1 MPIFFIFSCFFVCLR
16 TMKRLYNLCFLIVCI
31 LFFGCEKSIVPE
43 SNNSSGISLVGIS
56 DNAKQTALS
65 IAEAQQQP
73 TGTPICVKG
82 FIVAST
88 TKSMSNATYS
98 SPFAGSTAIVL
109 ASRQSNGTNN
119 QFDKEELF
127 PICLTD
133 ASKGIKEAY
142 NLESNPQY
150 YNQYVFISGT
160 RDTYL
165 TLSGLKKVKAIE
177 VDPHHVITQDEQPD
191 AVKEGE
197 SIDDSEEE
205 GSEEEDVTYGD
216 EDEEEG
222 EGTDEGTG
230 NDDTVM
236 TVADFNSKAKKD
248 NTEYTIQGY
257 IIAAAKGNTK
267 QEVIYSFDG
276 SNNEHFK
283 DIKTAIILAD
293 KKYVSNQP
301 CEDQFDLVD
310 FKDVV
315 IVKLSDSNS
324 TIQKRLNLVDNIS
337 NQNRLIQIKGNKG
350 FYISDRFSTIN
361 KVNSYKF
368 ITP

>member
-1 MPIFFIFSCFFVCLR
+1 MPTFFIFSCFFVCLH

-56 DNAKQTALS
+56 DNAKQTAMT

-98 SPFAGSTAIVL
+98 SPFAGSTALVL
-109 ASRQSNGTNN
+109 ASRQSNGTNT

-177 VDPHHVITQDEQPD
+177 VDPHHVVTQDEQPD

-205 GSEEEDVTYGD
+205 GTDEEGDVTYEE

-222 EGTDEGTG
+222 
-230 NDDTVM
+230 NDDGGTQPTSKVM
-236 TVADFNSKAKKD
+236 TVAGAIDAPEQSNMTVK
-248 NTEYTIQGY
+248 GY
-257 IIAAAKGNTK
+257 IVAAVKGKKEN
-267 QEVIYSFDG
+267 ISFDYPG
-276 SNNEHFK
+276 FNNYS
-283 DIKTAIILAD
+283 TAIVLAD
-293 KKYVSNQP
+293 KP
-301 CEDQFDLVD
+301 F
-310 FKDVV
+310 
-315 IVKLSDSNS
+315 DSNKTVEAQFPTGYQELLIVYLS
-324 TIQKRLNLVDNIS
+324 ESKPAKLKDELNLVS
-337 NQNRLIQIKGNKG
+337 HPENQNKFIQVTGRKG
-350 FYISDRFSTIN
+350 FALGIKLLLDIN
-361 KVNSYKF
+361 DYEWA
-368 ITP
+368 TP

>member
-177 VDPHHVITQDEQPD
+177 VDPHHVVTQDEQPD

-197 SIDDSEEE
+197 SIDNSEEE
-205 GSEEEDVTYGD
+205 GTEGD
-216 EDEEEG
+216 DDIDGDNEEG
-222 EGTDEGTG
+222 EDIGDD
-230 NDDTVM
+230 NDQQTNGVM
-236 TVADFNSKAKKD
+236 TVAGAIAAPEQSNMTVK
-248 NTEYTIQGY
+248 GY
-257 IIAAAKGNTK
+257 IVAAVKGKKEN
-267 QEVIYSFDG
+267 ISYDYPGF
-276 SNNEHFK
+276 NNYN
-283 DIKTAIILAD
+283 TAIVLAD
-293 KKYVSNQP
+293 KP
-301 CEDQFDLVD
+301 F
-310 FKDVV
+310 
-315 IVKLSDSNS
+315 DSNKTVEAQFPTGYQELLIVYLS
-324 TIQKRLNLVDNIS
+324 ESKPAKLKDELNLVS
-337 NQNRLIQIKGNKG
+337 HPENQNKFIQVTGRKG
-350 FYISDRFSTIN
+350 FALGIKLLLDIN
-361 KVNSYKF
+361 DYEWA
-368 ITP
+368 TP

>member
-56 DNAKQTALS
+56 DNAKQTAMT

-98 SPFAGSTAIVL
+98 SPFAGSTALVL
-109 ASRQSNGTNN
+109 ASRQSNGTNT

-177 VDPHHVITQDEQPD
+177 VDPHHVVTQDEQPD

-205 GSEEEDVTYGD
+205 GTDEDDVTYGD
-216 EDEEEG
+216 EEEG
-222 EGTDEGTG
+222 EDIGDD
-230 NDDTVM
+230 NDQQTNGVM
-236 TVADFNSKAKKD
+236 TVAEAIAAPEQSNMTVK
-248 NTEYTIQGY
+248 GY
-257 IIAAAKGNTK
+257 IVAAVKGKKEN
-267 QEVIYSFDG
+267 ISFDYPG
-276 SNNEHFK
+276 FNNYS
-283 DIKTAIILAD
+283 TAIVLAD
-293 KKYVSNQP
+293 KPFDSNKTA
-301 CEDQFDLVD
+301 EAQFPTGYQELL
-310 FKDVV
+310 
-315 IVKLSDSNS
+315 IVYLSDS
-324 TIQKRLNLVDNIS
+324 KPAKLKDELNLVS
-337 NQNRLIQIKGNKG
+337 HPENQNKFIQVTGRKG
-350 FYISDRFSTIN
+350 FALGIKLLLDIN
-361 KVNSYKF
+361 DYEWA
-368 ITP
+368 TP

>member
-177 VDPHHVITQDEQPD
+177 VDPHHVVTQDEQPD

-197 SIDDSEEE
+197 SIDNPEEE
-205 GSEEEDVTYGD
+205 GTEGDDVTYGD
-216 EDEEEG
+216 ENEGEEEG
-222 EGTDEGTG
+222 
-230 NDDTVM
+230 NDDGGMQPTSKVM
-236 TVADFNSKAKKD
+236 TVAEAIAAPEQSNMTVK
-248 NTEYTIQGY
+248 GY
-257 IIAAAKGNTK
+257 IVAAVKGKKEN
-267 QEVIYSFDG
+267 ISYDYPGF
-276 SNNEHFK
+276 NNYN
-283 DIKTAIILAD
+283 TAIVLAD
-293 KKYVSNQP
+293 KPY
-301 CEDQFDLVD
+301 
-310 FKDVV
+310 
-315 IVKLSDSNS
+315 DSNKTVEAQFPTGYQELLIVYLPDS
-324 TIQKRLNLVDNIS
+324 KPAKLKDELNLVS
-337 NQNRLIQIKGNKG
+337 HPENQNKFIQVTGRKG
-350 FYISDRFSTIN
+350 FALGIKLLLD
-361 KVNSYKF
+361 
-368 ITP
+368 ITDYEWTTP

>member
-1 MPIFFIFSCFFVCLR
+1 MPIFFIFFCFFVCLR

-177 VDPHHVITQDEQPD
+177 VDPHHVVTQDEQPD

-197 SIDDSEEE
+197 SIDNPEEE
-205 GSEEEDVTYGD
+205 GTEGD
-216 EDEEEG
+216 DDIEGDNEEG
-222 EGTDEGTG
+222 EDIGEGTG
-230 NDDTVM
+230 NDDHVM
-236 TVADFNSKAKKD
+236 TVAEAIAAPEQSNMTVK
-248 NTEYTIQGY
+248 GY
-257 IIAAAKGNTK
+257 IVAAVKGNK
-267 QEVIYSFDG
+267 ENISFDYPG
-276 SNNEHFK
+276 FNNYN
-283 DIKTAIILAD
+283 TAIVLAD
-293 KKYVSNQP
+293 KPY
-301 CEDQFDLVD
+301 
-310 FKDVV
+310 
-315 IVKLSDSNS
+315 DSNKTAEAQFPTRYQELLIVYLPES
-324 TIQKRLNLVDNIS
+324 KPAKLKDELNLVSHPD
-337 NQNRLIQIKGNKG
+337 NQNKFIQVTGRKG
-350 FYISDRFSTIN
+350 FALGIKLLLD
-361 KVNSYKF
+361 
-368 ITP
+368 ITDYEWATP

>member
-31 LFFGCEKSIVPE
+31 LFFGCEKSIAPE
-43 SNNSSGISLVGIS
+43 SDSGSGISLVGIS

-98 SPFAGSTAIVL
+98 SPFAGSTALVL
-109 ASRQSNGTNN
+109 ASRQSNGTNT
-119 QFDKEELF
+119 QFDNEELF

-133 ASKGIKEAY
+133 ASKGIKDAY

-150 YNQYVFISGT
+150 YNQYVFICGT

-177 VDPHHVITQDEQPD
+177 IDPHHVITQDEQPD

-205 GSEEEDVTYGD
+205 GSDEEGDVTYGD
-216 EDEEEG
+216 EEEG
-222 EGTDEGTG
+222 EDIGDN
-230 NDDTVM
+230 NDQQTNGVM
-236 TVADFNSKAKKD
+236 TVAEAIAAPEQSNMTVK
-248 NTEYTIQGY
+248 GY
-257 IIAAAKGNTK
+257 IVAAVKGNK
-267 QEVIYSFDG
+267 ENISFDYPG
-276 SNNEHFK
+276 FNNYN
-283 DIKTAIILAD
+283 TAIVLAD
-293 KKYVSNQP
+293 KPYDSNKTV
-301 CEDQFDLVD
+301 DAQFPTGYQELL
-310 FKDVV
+310 
-315 IVKLSDSNS
+315 IVYLSDS
-324 TIQKRLNLVDNIS
+324 KPAKLKDELNLVS
-337 NQNRLIQIKGNKG
+337 HPENQNKFVQVTGRKG
-350 FYISDRFSTIN
+350 FALGIKLLLD
-361 KVNSYKF
+361 
-368 ITP
+368 ITDYEWATP

>member
-1 MPIFFIFSCFFVCLR
+1 MPIFFIFSCFFVCLH

-56 DNAKQTALS
+56 DNAKQTALT

-73 TGTPICVKG
+73 IGTPICVKG

-88 TKSMSNATYS
+88 TKAMSNATYS

-177 VDPHHVITQDEQPD
+177 VDPHHVVTQDEQPD

-197 SIDDSEEE
+197 SIDNPEEE

-222 EGTDEGTG
+222 EDIGDD
-230 NDDTVM
+230 NDQQTNGVM
-236 TVADFNSKAKKD
+236 TVAEAIAAPEQSNMTVK
-248 NTEYTIQGY
+248 GY
-257 IIAAAKGNTK
+257 IVAAVKGNK
-267 QEVIYSFDG
+267 ENISFDYPG
-276 SNNEHFK
+276 FNNYN
-283 DIKTAIILAD
+283 TAIVLAD
-293 KKYVSNQP
+293 KPYDSNKTV
-301 CEDQFDLVD
+301 EAQFPTRYQELL
-310 FKDVV
+310 
-315 IVKLSDSNS
+315 IVYLSDS
-324 TIQKRLNLVDNIS
+324 KPAKLKDELNLVS
-337 NQNRLIQIKGNKG
+337 HPENQNKFIQVTGRKG
-350 FYISDRFSTIN
+350 FALGIKLLLDIN
-361 KVNSYKF
+361 DYKWA
-368 ITP
+368 TP

>member
-1 MPIFFIFSCFFVCLR
+1 MPTFFIFSCFFVCLH

-43 SNNSSGISLVGIS
+43 SNSGSGISLVGIS
-56 DNAKQTALS
+56 DNVKQTAMT

-98 SPFAGSTAIVL
+98 SPFAGSTALVL
-109 ASRQSNGTNN
+109 ASRQSNGTNT

-177 VDPHHVITQDEQPD
+177 VDPHHIVTQDEQPD

-205 GSEEEDVTYGD
+205 GTDEDDVTYGD
-216 EDEEEG
+216 EEEG
-222 EGTDEGTG
+222 EDIG
-230 NDDTVM
+230 DDNNQQTNGVM
-236 TVADFNSKAKKD
+236 TVAEAIAAPEQSNMTVK
-248 NTEYTIQGY
+248 GY
-257 IIAAAKGNTK
+257 IVAAVKGKKEN
-267 QEVIYSFDG
+267 ISFDYPG
-276 SNNEHFK
+276 FNNYS
-283 DIKTAIILAD
+283 TAIVLAD
-293 KKYVSNQP
+293 KPFDSNKTA
-301 CEDQFDLVD
+301 EAQFPTGYQELL
-310 FKDVV
+310 
-315 IVKLSDSNS
+315 IVYLSDS
-324 TIQKRLNLVDNIS
+324 KPAKLKDELNLVS
-337 NQNRLIQIKGNKG
+337 HPENQNKFIQVTGRKG
-350 FYISDRFSTIN
+350 FALGIKLLLDIN
-361 KVNSYKF
+361 DYEWA
-368 ITP
+368 TP

>member
-1 MPIFFIFSCFFVCLR
+1 
-16 TMKRLYNLCFLIVCI
+16 MKRLYNLYFLIVCI
-31 LFFGCEKSIVPE
+31 LFVGCEKSIAPE
-43 SNNSSGISLVGIS
+43 SDSGSGISLVGIS
-56 DNAKQTALS
+56 DNAKQTALT

-109 ASRQSNGTNN
+109 ASRQSNGTSN

-177 VDPHHVITQDEQPD
+177 VDPNHVVTQDEQPD

-205 GSEEEDVTYGD
+205 GTEGD
-216 EDEEEG
+216 DDIDGDNEEG
-222 EGTDEGTG
+222 EDIDEGTG
-230 NDDTVM
+230 NDDHVM
-236 TVADFNSKAKKD
+236 TVAEAIAAPEQPKLTVKGYIVAAVKGNKDNISFNSP
-248 NTEYTIQGY
+248 G
-257 IIAAAKGNTK
+257 
-267 QEVIYSFDG
+267 F
-276 SNNEHFK
+276 NNYN
-283 DIKTAIILAD
+283 TAIVLAD
-293 KKYVSNQP
+293 KPYNPDKSV
-301 CEDQFDLVD
+301 EEQFPTRYQEL
-310 FKDVV
+310 FVV
-315 IVKLSDSNS
+315 YLSDS
-324 TIQKRLNLVDNIS
+324 QPAKLKDELNLVS
-337 NQNRLIQIKGNKG
+337 HPENQNKLIQVTGRKG
-350 FYISDRFSTIN
+350 FALGIKLLLD
-361 KVNSYKF
+361 VNDYKW
-368 ITP
+368 IAP

>member
-1 MPIFFIFSCFFVCLR
+1 
-16 TMKRLYNLCFLIVCI
+16 MKRLYNLCFLIVCI

-56 DNAKQTALS
+56 DNAKQTAMT

-88 TKSMSNATYS
+88 SKSMSNATYS

-109 ASRQSNGTNN
+109 ASRQSNGTNT
-119 QFDKEELF
+119 QFDNEELF

-160 RDTYL
+160 RETYL

-177 VDPHHVITQDEQPD
+177 VDPHHVVTQDEQPD

-197 SIDDSEEE
+197 VDINVSKWKGFEEE
-205 GSEEEDVTYGD
+205 NVTCGD
-216 EDEEEG
+216 DDEEEG
-222 EGTDEGTG
+222 EDIGDD
-230 NDDTVM
+230 NDQQTNGVM
-236 TVADFNSKAKKD
+236 TVAEAIAEPENTKLTVKGYIVGAAMGDFNGSVYYCFNKSELSKNGAPFK
-248 NTEYTIQGY
+248 GY
-257 IIAAAKGNTK
+257 
-267 QEVIYSFDG
+267 
-276 SNNEHFK
+276 
-283 DIKTAIILAD
+283 KTALILAD
-293 KKYVSNQP
+293 NQYDSERSP
-301 CEDQFDLVD
+301 ESQFNLEDSMNVML
-310 FKDVV
+310 
-315 IVKLSDSNS
+315 VKLGKIKD
-324 TIQKRLNLVDNIS
+324 KLNLVDHNDY
-337 NQNRLIQIKGNKG
+337 QNKLIQIKGNKG

>member
-1 MPIFFIFSCFFVCLR
+1 MPTFFIFSCFFVCLH

-56 DNAKQTALS
+56 DNAKQTAMP

-98 SPFAGSTAIVL
+98 SPFAGSTALVL
-109 ASRQSNGTNN
+109 ASRQSNGTNT

-177 VDPHHVITQDEQPD
+177 VDPHHVVTQDEQPD

-205 GSEEEDVTYGD
+205 GSEEDDVTYGD
-216 EDEEEG
+216 EEEG
-222 EGTDEGTG
+222 EDIGDD
-230 NDDTVM
+230 NDQQTNGVM
-236 TVADFNSKAKKD
+236 TVAEAIAAPEQSNMTVK
-248 NTEYTIQGY
+248 GY
-257 IIAAAKGNTK
+257 IVAAVKGKKEN
-267 QEVIYSFDG
+267 ISFDYPG
-276 SNNEHFK
+276 FNNYS
-283 DIKTAIILAD
+283 TAIVLAD
-293 KKYVSNQP
+293 KPFDSNKTA
-301 CEDQFDLVD
+301 EAQFPTGYQELL
-310 FKDVV
+310 
-315 IVKLSDSNS
+315 IVYLSDS
-324 TIQKRLNLVDNIS
+324 KPAKLKDELNLVS
-337 NQNRLIQIKGNKG
+337 HPKNQNKFIRVTGRKG
-350 FYISDRFSTIN
+350 FALGIKLLLDIN
-361 KVNSYKF
+361 DYEWA
-368 ITP
+368 TP

>member
-1 MPIFFIFSCFFVCLR
+1 MPTFFIFSCFFVCLH

-56 DNAKQTALS
+56 DNAKQTALT

-98 SPFAGSTAIVL
+98 SPFAGSTALVL
-109 ASRQSNGTNN
+109 ASRQSNGTNT

-177 VDPHHVITQDEQPD
+177 VDPHHVVTQDEQPD

-205 GSEEEDVTYGD
+205 GTDEDDVTYGD
-216 EDEEEG
+216 EEEG
-222 EGTDEGTG
+222 EDIGDD
-230 NDDTVM
+230 NDQQTNGVM
-236 TVADFNSKAKKD
+236 TVAEAIAAPEQSNMTVK
-248 NTEYTIQGY
+248 GY
-257 IIAAAKGNTK
+257 IVAAVKGKKEN
-267 QEVIYSFDG
+267 ISFDYPG
-276 SNNEHFK
+276 FNNYS
-283 DIKTAIILAD
+283 TAIVLAD
-293 KKYVSNQP
+293 KP
-301 CEDQFDLVD
+301 F
-310 FKDVV
+310 
-315 IVKLSDSNS
+315 DSNKTAEAQFPTGYQELLIVYLS
-324 TIQKRLNLVDNIS
+324 ESKPAKLKDELNLVS
-337 NQNRLIQIKGNKG
+337 HPENQNKFIQVTGRKG
-350 FYISDRFSTIN
+350 FALGIKLLLDIN
-361 KVNSYKF
+361 DYEWA
-368 ITP
+368 TP

>member
-1 MPIFFIFSCFFVCLR
+1 
-16 TMKRLYNLCFLIVCI
+16 MKRLYNLCFLIVCI

-98 SPFAGSTAIVL
+98 SPFAGSTALVL

-119 QFDKEELF
+119 QFDNEELF

-177 VDPHHVITQDEQPD
+177 VDPHHVVTQDEQPD

-236 TVADFNSKAKKD
+236 TVAEAIAAPEQSNMTVK
-248 NTEYTIQGY
+248 GY
-257 IIAAAKGNTK
+257 IVAAVKGKKEN
-267 QEVIYSFDG
+267 ISFDYPG
-276 SNNEHFK
+276 FNNYN
-283 DIKTAIILAD
+283 TAIVLAD
-293 KKYVSNQP
+293 KPYDSNKTA
-301 CEDQFDLVD
+301 EVQFPTGYQELL
-310 FKDVV
+310 
-315 IVKLSDSNS
+315 IVYLSDS
-324 TIQKRLNLVDNIS
+324 KPAKLKDELNLVS
-337 NQNRLIQIKGNKG
+337 HPENQNKFIQVTGRKG
-350 FYISDRFSTIN
+350 FALGIKLLLDIN
-361 KVNSYKF
+361 DYEWA
-368 ITP
+368 TP

>member
-1 MPIFFIFSCFFVCLR
+1 MPTFFIFSCFFVCLH

-56 DNAKQTALS
+56 DNAKQTAMT

-98 SPFAGSTAIVL
+98 SPFAGSTALVL
-109 ASRQSNGTNN
+109 ASRQSNGTNT

-177 VDPHHVITQDEQPD
+177 VDPHHVVTQDEQPD

-205 GSEEEDVTYGD
+205 GTDEDDVTYGD
-216 EDEEEG
+216 EEEG
-222 EGTDEGTG
+222 EDIGDN
-230 NDDTVM
+230 NDQQTNGVM
-236 TVADFNSKAKKD
+236 TVAEAIAAPEQSNMTVK
-248 NTEYTIQGY
+248 GY
-257 IIAAAKGNTK
+257 IVAAVKGKKEN
-267 QEVIYSFDG
+267 ISFDYPG
-276 SNNEHFK
+276 FNNYS
-283 DIKTAIILAD
+283 TAIVLAD
-293 KKYVSNQP
+293 KPFDSNKTA
-301 CEDQFDLVD
+301 EAQFPTGYQELL
-310 FKDVV
+310 
-315 IVKLSDSNS
+315 IVYLSDS
-324 TIQKRLNLVDNIS
+324 KPAKLKDELNLVS
-337 NQNRLIQIKGNKG
+337 HPENQNKFIQVTGRKG
-350 FYISDRFSTIN
+350 FALGIKLLLDIN
-361 KVNSYKF
+361 DYEWA
-368 ITP
+368 TP

>member
-1 MPIFFIFSCFFVCLR
+1 MPTFFIFSCFFVCLH

-43 SNNSSGISLVGIS
+43 SNNGSGISLVGIS
-56 DNAKQTALS
+56 DNAKQTALT

-109 ASRQSNGTNN
+109 ASRQSNGTNT

-177 VDPHHVITQDEQPD
+177 VDPHHVVTQDEQPD

-205 GSEEEDVTYGD
+205 GTDEDDVTYGD
-216 EDEEEG
+216 EEEG
-222 EGTDEGTG
+222 EDIGDD
-230 NDDTVM
+230 NDQQTNGVM
-236 TVADFNSKAKKD
+236 TVAEAIAAPEQSNMTVK
-248 NTEYTIQGY
+248 GY
-257 IIAAAKGNTK
+257 IVAAVKGKKEN
-267 QEVIYSFDG
+267 ISFDYPG
-276 SNNEHFK
+276 FNNYS
-283 DIKTAIILAD
+283 TAIVLAD
-293 KKYVSNQP
+293 KPYDSNKTV
-301 CEDQFDLVD
+301 EAQFPTGYQELL
-310 FKDVV
+310 
-315 IVKLSDSNS
+315 IVYLSDS
-324 TIQKRLNLVDNIS
+324 KPAKLKDELNLVS
-337 NQNRLIQIKGNKG
+337 HPENQNKFIQVTGRKG
-350 FYISDRFSTIN
+350 FALGIKLLLDIN
-361 KVNSYKF
+361 DYEWA
-368 ITP
+368 TP

>member
-1 MPIFFIFSCFFVCLR
+1 
-16 TMKRLYNLCFLIVCI
+16 MKRLYNLCFLIVCI

-56 DNAKQTALS
+56 DNAKQTALT

-98 SPFAGSTAIVL
+98 SPFAGSTALVL
-109 ASRQSNGTNN
+109 ASRQSNGTNT

-177 VDPHHVITQDEQPD
+177 VDPHHVVTQDEQPD

-205 GSEEEDVTYGD
+205 GSEEDDVTYGD
-216 EDEEEG
+216 EEEG
-222 EGTDEGTG
+222 EDIGDD
-230 NDDTVM
+230 NDQQTNGVM
-236 TVADFNSKAKKD
+236 TVAEAIAAPEQSNMTVK
-248 NTEYTIQGY
+248 GY
-257 IIAAAKGNTK
+257 IVAAVKGKKEN
-267 QEVIYSFDG
+267 ISFDYPG
-276 SNNEHFK
+276 FNNYS
-283 DIKTAIILAD
+283 TAIVLAD
-293 KKYVSNQP
+293 KPFDSNKTA
-301 CEDQFDLVD
+301 EAQFPTGYQELL
-310 FKDVV
+310 
-315 IVKLSDSNS
+315 IVYLSDS
-324 TIQKRLNLVDNIS
+324 KPAKLKDELNLVS
-337 NQNRLIQIKGNKG
+337 HPENQNKFVQVTGRMGYYLRTKLLL
-350 FYISDRFSTIN
+350 DIN
-361 KVNSYKF
+361 DYEWA
-368 ITP
+368 TP

>member
-43 SNNSSGISLVGIS
+43 SDNSSGISLVGIS

-98 SPFAGSTAIVL
+98 SPFAGSTALVL
-109 ASRQSNGTNN
+109 ASRQSNGTNT

-133 ASKGIKEAY
+133 ASKGIKETY

-160 RDTYL
+160 RDTYM

-177 VDPHHVITQDEQPD
+177 VDPHHVVTQDEQPD

-197 SIDDSEEE
+197 TIDDSEEE
-205 GSEEEDVTYGD
+205 GTDEEDVTYGD

-222 EGTDEGTG
+222 EDIGDD
-230 NDDTVM
+230 NDQQTNGVM
-236 TVADFNSKAKKD
+236 TVAEAIAAPEQSNMTVK
-248 NTEYTIQGY
+248 GY
-257 IIAAAKGNTK
+257 IVAAVKGKKEN
-267 QEVIYSFDG
+267 ISFDYPG
-276 SNNEHFK
+276 FNNYN
-283 DIKTAIILAD
+283 TAIVLAD
-293 KKYVSNQP
+293 KPFDSNKTV
-301 CEDQFDLVD
+301 DAQFPTGYQELL
-310 FKDVV
+310 
-315 IVKLSDSNS
+315 IVYLSDS
-324 TIQKRLNLVDNIS
+324 KPAKLKDELNLVS
-337 NQNRLIQIKGNKG
+337 HPENQNKFIQVTGRKG
-350 FYISDRFSTIN
+350 FALGIKLLLD
-361 KVNSYKF
+361 
-368 ITP
+368 ITDYEWATP

>member
-98 SPFAGSTAIVL
+98 SPFAGNTAIVL

-177 VDPHHVITQDEQPD
+177 VDPHHVVTQDEQPD

-197 SIDDSEEE
+197 SIDNPEEE
-205 GSEEEDVTYGD
+205 GTEGD
-216 EDEEEG
+216 DDIDGDNEEG
-222 EGTDEGTG
+222 EDIDEGTG
-230 NDDTVM
+230 NDDHVM
-236 TVADFNSKAKKD
+236 TVAGAIDAPEQTQLTVK
-248 NTEYTIQGY
+248 GY
-257 IIAAAKGNTK
+257 IVAAVKGNK
-267 QEVIYSFDG
+267 ENISYDYPGF
-276 SNNEHFK
+276 NNYN
-283 DIKTAIILAD
+283 TAIVLAD
-293 KKYVSNQP
+293 KPYDSNKTV
-301 CEDQFDLVD
+301 EAQFPTGYQELL
-310 FKDVV
+310 
-315 IVKLSDSNS
+315 IVYLSDS
-324 TIQKRLNLVDNIS
+324 KPAKLKDELNLVS
-337 NQNRLIQIKGNKG
+337 HPENQNKFVQVTGRKG
-350 FYISDRFSTIN
+350 FALGIKLLLD
-361 KVNSYKF
+361 
-368 ITP
+368 ITDYEWATP

>member
-197 SIDDSEEE
+197 SIDNSEEE
-205 GSEEEDVTYGD
+205 GTEGD
-216 EDEEEG
+216 DDIDGDNEEG
-222 EGTDEGTG
+222 EDIGDD
-230 NDDTVM
+230 NDQQTNGVM
-236 TVADFNSKAKKD
+236 TVAGAIAAPEQSNMTVK
-248 NTEYTIQGY
+248 GY
-257 IIAAAKGNTK
+257 IVAAVKGKKEN
-267 QEVIYSFDG
+267 ISFDYPG
-276 SNNEHFK
+276 FNNYN
-283 DIKTAIILAD
+283 TAIVLAD
-293 KKYVSNQP
+293 KPY
-301 CEDQFDLVD
+301 
-310 FKDVV
+310 
-315 IVKLSDSNS
+315 DSNKTVEAQFPTGYQELLIVYLS
-324 TIQKRLNLVDNIS
+324 ESKPAKLKDELNLVS
-337 NQNRLIQIKGNKG
+337 HPENQNKFIQVTGRKG
-350 FYISDRFSTIN
+350 FALGIKLLLDIN
-361 KVNSYKF
+361 DYEWA
-368 ITP
+368 TP

>member
-197 SIDDSEEE
+197 SIDNSEEE
-205 GSEEEDVTYGD
+205 GTEGD
-216 EDEEEG
+216 DDIDGDNEEG
-222 EGTDEGTG
+222 EDIGDD
-230 NDDTVM
+230 NDQQTNGVM
-236 TVADFNSKAKKD
+236 TVAGAIAAPEQSNMTVK
-248 NTEYTIQGY
+248 GY
-257 IIAAAKGNTK
+257 IVAAVKGKKEN
-267 QEVIYSFDG
+267 ISYDYPGF
-276 SNNEHFK
+276 NNYN
-283 DIKTAIILAD
+283 TAIVLAD
-293 KKYVSNQP
+293 KP
-301 CEDQFDLVD
+301 F
-310 FKDVV
+310 
-315 IVKLSDSNS
+315 DSNKTVEAQFPTGYQELLIVYLS
-324 TIQKRLNLVDNIS
+324 ESKPAKLKDELNLVS
-337 NQNRLIQIKGNKG
+337 HPENQNKFIQVTGRKG
-350 FYISDRFSTIN
+350 FALGIKLLLDIN
-361 KVNSYKF
+361 DYEWA
-368 ITP
+368 TP

>member
-1 MPIFFIFSCFFVCLR
+1 MPTFFIFSCFFVCLH

-56 DNAKQTALS
+56 DNAKQNALT

-98 SPFAGSTAIVL
+98 SPFAGSTALVL
-109 ASRQSNGTNN
+109 ASRQSNGTNT

-177 VDPHHVITQDEQPD
+177 VDPHHVVTQDEQPD

-197 SIDDSEEE
+197 SIDNSEEE
-205 GSEEEDVTYGD
+205 GTDEDDVTYGD
-216 EDEEEG
+216 EDEEEE

-236 TVADFNSKAKKD
+236 TVAGAIDAPE
-248 NTEYTIQGY
+248 NTKLTVKGY
-257 IIAAAKGNTK
+257 IVGAAMGDYNGSVYYCFNKS
-267 QEVIYSFDG
+267 EL
-276 SNNEHFK
+276 SNNGESFK
-283 DIKTAIILAD
+283 GYKTALILAD
-293 KKYVSNQP
+293 NKYDPERSFESQFNL
-301 CEDQFDLVD
+301 EDSINVMF
-310 FKDVV
+310 
-315 IVKLSDSNS
+315 VKLG
-324 TIQKRLNLVDNIS
+324 TIKDKLNLVDHNDYH
-337 NQNRLIQIKGNKG
+337 NKLIQIKGNKG
-350 FYISDRFSTIN
+350 FYINKNIAAIN
-361 KVNSYKF
+361 EVNSYKF

>member
-1 MPIFFIFSCFFVCLR
+1 MPIFFIFSCFFVCIH

-31 LFFGCEKSIVPE
+31 LFVGCEKSIVPE

-109 ASRQSNGTNN
+109 ASRQSNGTNT
-119 QFDKEELF
+119 QFDNEELF

-177 VDPHHVITQDEQPD
+177 VDPHHVVTQDEQPD
-191 AVKEGE
+191 AGKEGE
-197 SIDDSEEE
+197 SIDNSEEE
-205 GSEEEDVTYGD
+205 GTEGD
-216 EDEEEG
+216 DDIDGDNEEG
-222 EGTDEGTG
+222 EDIGDD
-230 NDDTVM
+230 NDQQTNGVM
-236 TVADFNSKAKKD
+236 TVAGAIAAPEQSNMTVK
-248 NTEYTIQGY
+248 GY
-257 IIAAAKGNTK
+257 IVAAVKGKKEN
-267 QEVIYSFDG
+267 ISYDYPGF
-276 SNNEHFK
+276 NNYN
-283 DIKTAIILAD
+283 TAIVLAD
-293 KKYVSNQP
+293 KPY
-301 CEDQFDLVD
+301 
-310 FKDVV
+310 
-315 IVKLSDSNS
+315 DSNKTVEAQFPTGYQELLIVYLPDS
-324 TIQKRLNLVDNIS
+324 KPAKLKDELNLVS
-337 NQNRLIQIKGNKG
+337 HPENQNKFIQVTGRKG
-350 FYISDRFSTIN
+350 FALGIKLLLD
-361 KVNSYKF
+361 
-368 ITP
+368 ITDYEWTTP

>member
-16 TMKRLYNLCFLIVCI
+16 TMKRLYNLYFLIVCI
-31 LFFGCEKSIVPE
+31 LFVGCEKSIAPE
-43 SNNSSGISLVGIS
+43 SDSGSGISLVGIS
-56 DNAKQTALS
+56 DNAKQTALT

-88 TKSMSNATYS
+88 TKSISNATYS
-98 SPFAGSTAIVL
+98 SPFAGSTALVL
-109 ASRQSNGTNN
+109 ASRQSNGTNT

-177 VDPHHVITQDEQPD
+177 VDPHHVVTQDEQPD

-197 SIDDSEEE
+197 SIDNSEEE

-216 EDEEEG
+216 EDEG
-222 EGTDEGTG
+222 EDIGDD
-230 NDDTVM
+230 NDQQTNGVM
-236 TVADFNSKAKKD
+236 TVAEAIAAPEQSDMTVK
-248 NTEYTIQGY
+248 GY
-257 IIAAAKGNTK
+257 IVAAVKGNK
-267 QEVIYSFDG
+267 ENISYDYPGF
-276 SNNEHFK
+276 NNYN
-283 DIKTAIILAD
+283 TAIVLAD
-293 KKYVSNQP
+293 KPY
-301 CEDQFDLVD
+301 
-310 FKDVV
+310 
-315 IVKLSDSNS
+315 DSNKTVEAQFPTGYQELLIVYLS
-324 TIQKRLNLVDNIS
+324 GSKPAKLKDELNLVS
-337 NQNRLIQIKGNKG
+337 HPENQNKFIQVTGRKG
-350 FYISDRFSTIN
+350 FALGIKLLLD
-361 KVNSYKF
+361 
-368 ITP
+368 ITDYEWATP

>member
-1 MPIFFIFSCFFVCLR
+1 MPTFFIFSCFFVCLH

-56 DNAKQTALS
+56 DNAKQTAMT

-98 SPFAGSTAIVL
+98 SPFAGSTALVL
-109 ASRQSNGTNN
+109 ASRQSNGTNT

-177 VDPHHVITQDEQPD
+177 VDPHHVVTQDEQPD

-205 GSEEEDVTYGD
+205 GTDEDDVTYGD
-216 EDEEEG
+216 EEEG
-222 EGTDEGTG
+222 EDIGDD
-230 NDDTVM
+230 NDQQTNGVM
-236 TVADFNSKAKKD
+236 TVAEAIDAPEQSNMTVK
-248 NTEYTIQGY
+248 GY
-257 IIAAAKGNTK
+257 IVAAVKGKKEN
-267 QEVIYSFDG
+267 ISFDYPG
-276 SNNEHFK
+276 FNNYS
-283 DIKTAIILAD
+283 TAIVLAD
-293 KKYVSNQP
+293 KPFDSNKTA
-301 CEDQFDLVD
+301 EAQFPTGYQELL
-310 FKDVV
+310 
-315 IVKLSDSNS
+315 IVYLSDS
-324 TIQKRLNLVDNIS
+324 KPAKLKDELNLVS
-337 NQNRLIQIKGNKG
+337 HPENQNKFIQVTGRKG
-350 FYISDRFSTIN
+350 FALGIKLLLDIN
-361 KVNSYKF
+361 DYEWA
-368 ITP
+368 TP

>member
-1 MPIFFIFSCFFVCLR
+1 
-16 TMKRLYNLCFLIVCI
+16 MKRLYNLCFLIVCI

-98 SPFAGSTAIVL
+98 SPFAGNTAIVL

-133 ASKGIKEAY
+133 ASKGIKDAY

-177 VDPHHVITQDEQPD
+177 VDPHHVVTQDEQPD

-197 SIDDSEEE
+197 SIDNPEEE
-205 GSEEEDVTYGD
+205 GTEGD
-216 EDEEEG
+216 DDIDGDNEEG
-222 EGTDEGTG
+222 EDIDEGTG
-230 NDDTVM
+230 NDDHVM
-236 TVADFNSKAKKD
+236 TVAGAIDAPEQTQLTVK
-248 NTEYTIQGY
+248 GY
-257 IIAAAKGNTK
+257 IVAAVKGNK
-267 QEVIYSFDG
+267 ENISYDYPGF
-276 SNNEHFK
+276 NNYN
-283 DIKTAIILAD
+283 TAIVLAD
-293 KKYVSNQP
+293 KPYDSNKTV
-301 CEDQFDLVD
+301 EAQFPTGYQELL
-310 FKDVV
+310 
-315 IVKLSDSNS
+315 IVYLSDS
-324 TIQKRLNLVDNIS
+324 KPAKLKDELNLVS
-337 NQNRLIQIKGNKG
+337 HPENQNKFIQVTGRKG
-350 FYISDRFSTIN
+350 FALGIKLLLDIN
-361 KVNSYKF
+361 DYKWA
-368 ITP
+368 TP

>member
-1 MPIFFIFSCFFVCLR
+1 
-16 TMKRLYNLCFLIVCI
+16 MKRLYNLCFLIVCI

-56 DNAKQTALS
+56 DNAKQTAMT

-98 SPFAGSTAIVL
+98 SPFAGSTALVL
-109 ASRQSNGTNN
+109 ASRQSNGTNS

-177 VDPHHVITQDEQPD
+177 VDPHHVVTQDEQPD

-205 GSEEEDVTYGD
+205 GTEGDDDTYG
-216 EDEEEG
+216 DEEEG
-222 EGTDEGTG
+222 EDIGDD
-230 NDDTVM
+230 NDQQTNGVM
-236 TVADFNSKAKKD
+236 TVAEAIAAPEQSNMTVK
-248 NTEYTIQGY
+248 GY
-257 IIAAAKGNTK
+257 IVAAVKGKKEN
-267 QEVIYSFDG
+267 ISFDYPG
-276 SNNEHFK
+276 FNNYS
-283 DIKTAIILAD
+283 TAIVLAD
-293 KKYVSNQP
+293 KPY
-301 CEDQFDLVD
+301 
-310 FKDVV
+310 
-315 IVKLSDSNS
+315 DSNKTAEAQFPTGYQELLIVYLS
-324 TIQKRLNLVDNIS
+324 ESKPAKLKDELNLVS
-337 NQNRLIQIKGNKG
+337 HPENQNKFVQVTGRKG
-350 FYISDRFSTIN
+350 FALGIKLLLDIN
-361 KVNSYKF
+361 DYEWA
-368 ITP
+368 TP